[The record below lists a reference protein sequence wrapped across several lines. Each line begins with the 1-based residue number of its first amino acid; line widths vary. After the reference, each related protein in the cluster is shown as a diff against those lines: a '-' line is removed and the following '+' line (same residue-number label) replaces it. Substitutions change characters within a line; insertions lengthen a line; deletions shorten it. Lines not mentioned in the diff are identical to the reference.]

1 MTGTYMVVGHP
12 INVAGVWLNAPAP
25 YPSAS
30 SGVWVNLAT
39 GALIPVASL
48 VGGAAEASALCA
60 IGNATMIG

>member
-12 INVAGVWLNAPAP
+12 INVAGIWLQPP
-25 YPSAS
+25 HLDAS
-30 SGVWVNLAT
+30 SGVWVSLPT

-48 VGGAAEASALCA
+48 GGGAAEASALCS